1 MVKISDENCKSFWN
15 MLLGRLRKITPPS
28 PPVPKD
34 EVLKDVGH
42 SMSIGNLHLGV
53 NYGFILI
60 HYQSLLQNAII
71 LLQNAIILLQNATVI
86 TKCDNFIAKCDSY
99 YKMLY
104 LLQITLFNL
113 ITGRRGEVEAIPK
126 LRKNCSPFTLFSFVN
141 NSYK

>member
-53 NYGFILI
+53 NSVTALLWFIMK
-60 HYQSLLQNAII
+60 
-71 LLQNAIILLQNATVI
+71 V
-86 TKCDNFIAKCDSY
+86 Y
-99 YKMLY
+99 YKMRY

-113 ITGRRGEVEAIPK
+113 ITGRREVEAIPK
-126 LRKNCSPFTLFSFVN
+126 LRKNCSPFTLFSFIN
-141 NSYK
+141 NPLSNGQTKVLNTPSTPFCSPNPF